1 MVALSIPA
9 GTQNGRVFRLRG
21 QGMPRLKK
29 TGERGDLLAEV
40 SVVLPTDLTSEERDL
55 FEQLRARHA

>member
-1 MVALSIPA
+1 
-9 GTQNGRVFRLRG
+9 
-21 QGMPRLKK
+21 MPRLKK